1 MKSANS
7 HAENQSRGSDILGGG
22 KYDTQV
28 KPNLKL
34 VEKWARDGA
43 TDLDI
48 AKRLGIGETTLYKY
62 KKLHPDFAEALV
74 RGKEVVD
81 TEVENSLLK
90 RALGYE
96 AEETTEELIGG
107 KLVVTK
113 RVKKHISPDTTAMI
127 FWLKNRLPGTWRNKE
142 DVQLNIDEK
151 DMGVVLLPEVKKK

>member
-1 MKSANS
+1 M
-7 HAENQSRGSDILGGG
+7 GGG

-34 VEKWARDGA
+34 VEKWARNGA

-48 AKRLGIGETTLYKY
+48 AKRLGIGETSLYKY
-62 KKLHPDFAEALV
+62 KKQHPEFADALL

-90 RALGYE
+90 RALGYT
-96 AEETTEELIGG
+96 AEDVTEELIDGR
-107 KLVVTK
+107 LVVTK
-113 RVKKHISPDTTAMI
+113 RVRKHISADTTAMI
-127 FWLKNRLPGTWRNKE
+127 FWLKNRMPGVWRNKE

-151 DMGVVLLPEVKKK
+151 DVGVVLIPEVKKNE